1 MDDYSLSF
9 LRVPLIVRR
18 EPSCK
23 GFFRQAKQK
32 PQEIPDGFPRIFVR
46 YDENKTRSF
55 GHEEYL
61 EVPLRLHSGHEQYPE
76 RRGQP
81 ARLLRRIAVIFMQTK
96 K

>member
-1 MDDYSLSF
+1 M
-9 LRVPLIVRR
+9 IRR

-32 PQEIPDGFPRIFVR
+32 LQEILDGFPMIFVR

-61 EVPLRLHSGHEQYPE
+61 AVPINIL
-76 RRGQP
+76 
-81 ARLLRRIAVIFMQTK
+81 A
-96 K
+96 